1 MPGNDDLPHILQ
13 QARDGDPKA
22 ADQLIQAVYTE
33 LRELTRRMMRRERAG
48 HTLQPTALVHE
59 VYLKL
64 VGQQDADWRNRAHFV
79 AVAAQVIRRILIDH
93 ARNRA
98 SAKRGGGVDQVEFD
112 ENLAATFGTSV
123 DVLALHDALELMA
136 RTHPRHAQIVE
147 SRFFGGLTI
156 EDTAAV
162 LGVSTATVERQ
173 WRFARAWLFKT
184 LRVDGDHAAES

>member
-1 MPGNDDLPHILQ
+1 MPGNDDLPQILE
-13 QARDGDPKA
+13 QAREGDPAA
-22 ADQLIQAVYTE
+22 ADQLIQAVYAE
-33 LRELTRRMMRRERAG
+33 LRELTRRMMRRERAE

-59 VYLKL
+59 AWLKL
-64 VGQQDADWRNRAHFV
+64 VGQRDVDWRNRAHFV

-98 SAKRGGGVDQVEFD
+98 SAKRGGSVDRVQFD
-112 ENLAATFGTSV
+112 ENLAATFGASV
-123 DVLALHDALELMA
+123 DILALHDALELMA

-156 EDTAAV
+156 EETAAS

-173 WRFARAWLFKT
+173 WRFARAWLYKA
-184 LRVDGDHAAES
+184 LCADGDCAGES